1 MSSIIKTRAF
11 VLSKLDYGDSS
22 KIANFYTEDFGRISG
37 IVKGARSP
45 RSKIGKTIDVL
56 NHVDL
61 VFYNKENRDLQVVSQ
76 ADLNAH
82 FPQIKSDLE
91 KLKYGSSIIEL
102 ILRLT
107 LESDPHKRLFLG
119 IEKILIRMENESTNP
134 MLLFAMFFKFFLE
147 EIGYGL
153 ETNYCSS
160 CQEDLGKNK
169 MIFYN
174 YEHGFLCKE
183 CADNSLITFEF
194 SLELFNKI
202 ICLSHKE
209 NQCNYNEN
217 ELNSIISFFEK
228 YLIYHVDGFQG
239 LKSLKAL

>member
-102 ILRLT
+102 VLRLT
-107 LESDPHKRLFLG
+107 LESDPHKRLFMG
-119 IEKILIRMENESTNP
+119 MEKILNRMENESTEP

-153 ETNYCSS
+153 ETNSCSS
-160 CQEDLGKNK
+160 CPEDLNKNK
-169 MIFYN
+169 TIFYN
-174 YEHGFLCKE
+174 YEHGFLCEE
-183 CADNSLITFEF
+183 CSENSLISFEF

-202 ICLSHKE
+202 ICLSQKE
-209 NQCNYNEN
+209 NQCNYNAN

-228 YLIYHVDGFQG
+228 FLVYHVEGFQE
-239 LKSLKAL
+239 LKSLKVF

>member
-102 ILRLT
+102 VLRLT
-107 LESDPHKRLFLG
+107 LESDPHKRLFIG
-119 IEKILIRMENESTNP
+119 MEKILNRLENELTEP

-147 EIGYGL
+147 EIGFGL
-153 ETNYCSS
+153 ETNSCSD
-160 CQEDLGKNK
+160 CQGDLGKNK

-174 YEHGFLCKE
+174 YEHGFLCEE

-202 ICLSHKE
+202 ICLSEKE
-209 NQCNYNEN
+209 NQCNCNEN

-228 YLIYHVDGFQG
+228 YLMYHVDGFQG
-239 LKSLKAL
+239 LKSLKVF